1 MTAEMVTGALV
12 SAFLERTID
21 TLASRFMDIF
31 RARKHKKKQLSD
43 LKMKLFTI
51 DVVAYD
57 AEQKQFTDPRVR
69 DWLLRAKD
77 VVFDAEDLLDEIDY
91 ELLTNQVVEA
101 ESQSATKKVW
111 NSLKSSFVSFFEN
124 EIESKMDQVIE
135 DLEDLATQSD
145 FLGLKKASGAGIGSG
160 SGSKLT
166 YTSLPNETVIYGR
179 DDDKEFVFNWL
190 TSDTDN
196 KLSILSIVGMGGLG
210 KTSLA
215 QHVFNDPR
223 LEAKFDIKAWISV
236 PQEFDVL
243 NVSRAI
249 LDTITG
255 STEHSMQQEVI
266 QRKLKEKIM
275 GKKFLLI
282 LDDVWNEKR
291 SKWEDVQ
298 KPLTFGGQG
307 SRILVTTR
315 SEKVVATMRSEKHL
329 LQVLKEDYCWDL
341 FAKHAFQSY
350 NPQTDPDF
358 VEIGK
363 NIVKKCNALP
373 LALKT
378 TGSLLHNK
386 SSLWEWESIMK
397 SEIWDFSENESDI
410 LPALRLSCLHLPSHL
425 KKCFAFCAMFPKGY
439 RFDKDLLIQL
449 WMAEMFLE
457 SPLKEKSPEEVG
469 EQYFNDLVSWSFFQ
483 LSGDDEENYFIMH
496 DLLNDLAKYVSED
509 ICIRLGFD
517 EPKGISNIT
526 RHCSFSTAKFFFD
539 GFGSSINTQKLR
551 TFIQT
556 DWRTNF
562 PFPLRSWHCT
572 TSIDDLFSKFKSI
585 RVLYLSHCTNLREV
599 PKSVGNLKHFRS
611 LDLSHT
617 DIEKLPDSMS
627 LLYKLQILKLN
638 KCEKLKE
645 LPSYLHELDNL
656 RCLELVNTGVKNV
669 PAHLGKMKNVQV
681 LMSPFYVE
689 KSKEFSIQQLG
700 DLNLHGSLTI
710 DELQNIENPSYAL
723 EANLKSKAH
732 LVELVLN
739 WNFIENSSV
748 DSAKAG
754 DVIENLRP
762 SKYLKKLAIKNYV
775 GNQLPNWL
783 LNNSLLNMVSLVL
796 RRCKSCQRFPP
807 LGLLPFLK
815 NLEISGFEEIVNI
828 DADFHGN
835 NSSSFKSLERLEFSS
850 MSQWEKWDCQDVT
863 GAFPRLHYFSISS
876 CPKLKGHLPEFVAL
890 KTLRVIRCEHVEALI
905 VFAIELRLQD
915 CGKLQLELSTTNK
928 LRMGGHTMEASM
940 VKTVGHIIFN
950 TSLEYL
956 SIYSPLKSI
965 SDDCVS
971 LRTFPLHFFPKL
983 KNLYLGGFCNLQRIS
998 QHEPHNHLKD
1008 LKIKN
1013 CPKFESFPENM
1024 HRMSLWELWIEECP
1038 KLESF
1043 PNGGLP
1049 SNLSFMDLKD
1059 CSKLIGSLRGAFRDN
1074 PSLRCLWIEKVDAK
1088 SFPDEGLLPCSLVSL
1103 TILDFPNLEKL
1114 DHKGLY
1120 QLSSLEKLGLWN
1132 CPNLQHLPEEGLP
1145 ISISRLQIRNCPLLK
1160 ERCQEEGGED
1170 WQKIAHIQD
1179 LEIQE

>member
-57 AEQKQFTDPRVR
+57 AEQKQFRDPRVR

-145 FLGLKKASGAGIGSG
+145 FLGLKKASGAGIGS
-160 SGSKLT
+160 
-166 YTSLPNETVIYGR
+166 
-179 DDDKEFVFNWL
+179 
-190 TSDTDN
+190 
-196 KLSILSIVGMGGLG
+196 
-210 KTSLA
+210 
-215 QHVFNDPR
+215 
-223 LEAKFDIKAWISV
+223 
-236 PQEFDVL
+236 
-243 NVSRAI
+243 
-249 LDTITG
+249 
-255 STEHSMQQEVI
+255 
-266 QRKLKEKIM
+266 
-275 GKKFLLI
+275 
-282 LDDVWNEKR
+282 
-291 SKWEDVQ
+291 
-298 KPLTFGGQG
+298 
-307 SRILVTTR
+307 
-315 SEKVVATMRSEKHL
+315 
-329 LQVLKEDYCWDL
+329 
-341 FAKHAFQSY
+341 
-350 NPQTDPDF
+350 
-358 VEIGK
+358 
-363 NIVKKCNALP
+363 
-373 LALKT
+373 
-378 TGSLLHNK
+378 
-386 SSLWEWESIMK
+386 ES
-397 SEIWDFSENESDI
+397 
-410 LPALRLSCLHLPSHL
+410 
-425 KKCFAFCAMFPKGY
+425 
-439 RFDKDLLIQL
+439 
-449 WMAEMFLE
+449 
-457 SPLKEKSPEEVG
+457 
-469 EQYFNDLVSWSFFQ
+469 
-483 LSGDDEENYFIMH
+483 
-496 DLLNDLAKYVSED
+496 
-509 ICIRLGFD
+509 
-517 EPKGISNIT
+517 
-526 RHCSFSTAKFFFD
+526 
-539 GFGSSINTQKLR
+539 
-551 TFIQT
+551 
-556 DWRTNF
+556 
-562 PFPLRSWHCT
+562 
-572 TSIDDLFSKFKSI
+572 
-585 RVLYLSHCTNLREV
+585 
-599 PKSVGNLKHFRS
+599 GNLKHLRS

-890 KTLRVIRCEHVEALI
+890 KTLRVIRCEHIEALI
-905 VFAIELRLQD
+905 VYAIELRLQD
-915 CGKLQLELSTTNK
+915 CGKLQLELSTMNK
-928 LRMGGHTMEASM
+928 LRMSGHTMEASM

-950 TSLEYL
+950 TSLDYL
-956 SIYSPLKSI
+956 SIYSPLNSI

-1008 LKIKN
+1008 LTIKN

-1049 SNLSFMDLKD
+1049 SNLSYMNLKD

-1120 QLSSLEKLGLWN
+1120 QLSSLENLGLWN

-1145 ISISRLQIRNCPLLK
+1145 ISISHLQIRNCPLLK